1 MMRGW
6 GLAIGAAAL
15 VGLAVWYFS
24 RDKAQSRAFEE
35 RQLATRVLAEYLA
48 KKFPGE
54 RVLVVSN
61 PFTELG
67 AESDIVEME
76 EAGLAGLREG
86 FGKNAT
92 LKVVF
97 PELKP
102 EARSNPR
109 ALLKNPETPT
119 PLSYLVTDDA
129 FDKLVNANPTFEL
142 IVSLV
147 GLPATLD
154 KMRCWQKAG
163 KPAFALLLPDLSLM
177 GDSAEVQ
184 TALKSGKLAAFVS
197 LREPTTPA
205 QADVPPKFAEQF
217 VLVTAE
223 NVSEVEKADSK
234 RLSK

>member
-1 MMRGW
+1 MRGW
-6 GLAIGAAAL
+6 ALAIGVAGL
-15 VGLAVWYFS
+15 VGLSVWYFS

-35 RQLATRVLAEYLA
+35 RQLTTRVLAEYLA

-54 RVLVVSN
+54 RVLVISN

-76 EAGLAGLREG
+76 EAGIAGLRHG
-86 FGKNAT
+86 FGKKAT

-109 ALLKNPETPT
+109 TLLKNPETPT

-129 FDKLVNANPTFEL
+129 FDKLVTANPTFEL

-147 GLPATLD
+147 GLPAALD
-154 KMRCWQKAG
+154 KVQCWQKPE
-163 KPAFALLLPDLSLM
+163 KPSFALLLPDLTLI
-177 GDSAEVQ
+177 GNSAEIQNV
-184 TALKSGKLAAFVS
+184 LKSGKLAAFVS
-197 LREPTTPA
+197 LRESAIPP

-217 VLVTAE
+217 LLVTPE
-223 NVSEVEKADSK
+223 NYSPGPRSLT
-234 RLSK
+234 R